1 MSRLPLQQFRF
12 KGTPLFGVD
21 SSPHFTSKMLGI
33 AGTVFFWLIFLLS
46 MCFIKFSE
54 KEPEYKEVKIILSST
69 PLQETEVDTAP
80 ALAASAAQSAES
92 AETRASAEAA
102 SQQAEQIA
110 VEQPAPAKPVE
121 KTVEKAP
128 PKTEQVQSKPVAQ
141 QKPATQ
147 QKPAASKKT
156 ATEKSAVTQTNSEP
170 VKKTTEPS
178 KPFEPLARDMS
189 GEIDFG
195 EKSNSAK
202 KDFDWSIFD
211 KESEVSENQSNSSSS
226 NVVASSSVSGTAG
239 TTTDNAQNHKQES
252 KSSSTNAQQSSAS
265 GDTKSKLAGI
275 AEAKFQGQAANGVTS
290 ETAVK
295 AKVSGNGQYLMEMKG
310 GSFRCLIKPSEP
322 KIDLSEAACRTVNSN
337 IDVTIS
343 FTVTQGGQISEASII
358 FSPASILSEIVKK
371 EIKETLQTWLFEA
384 ASNTSQASFEYHIKK
399 K

>member
-21 SSPHFTSKMLGI
+21 SSPHFTSKILGI
-33 AGTVFFWLIFLLS
+33 AGTVFFWLIILLC

-80 ALAASAAQSAES
+80 ALAASASASAKLEEASASAES
-92 AETRASAEAA
+92 QS
-102 SQQAEQIA
+102 A
-110 VEQPAPAKPVE
+110 VEQKAVEQSVENTSAKAPE
-121 KTVEKAP
+121 KT
-128 PKTEQVQSKPVAQ
+128 QSM
-141 QKPATQ
+141 PAAQ
-147 QKPAASKKT
+147 QKPAASTKT

-170 VKKTTEPS
+170 VNKTQEPS
-178 KPFEPLARDMS
+178 KPFVPS
-189 GEIDFG
+189 GIDLTDGVDFG
-195 EKSNSAK
+195 TKTSSVTKSSVPDWFYDDD
-202 KDFDWSIFD
+202 DFDD
-211 KESEVSENQSNSSSS
+211 EPDTPAQTSSTQ
-226 NVVASSSVSGTAG
+226 NIVATSSSVSGTAG
-239 TTTDNAQNHKQES
+239 TTTDNAQNQKQES
-252 KSSSTNAQQSSAS
+252 KSTSTGSQQSSAS
-265 GDTKSKLAGI
+265 SNTKNALQGI
-275 AEAKFQGQAANGVTS
+275 ADAIFQGQAANGVTS

-295 AKVSGNGQYLMEMKG
+295 AKLSGNGQYLMEMKG
-310 GSFRCLIKPSEP
+310 GSFRCLIYPSEP
-322 KIDLSEAACRTVNSN
+322 TIDLSEAACKTVNSN

-384 ASNTSQASFEYHIKK
+384 APNTSQASFEYHIKK

>member
-21 SSPHFTSKMLGI
+21 SSPHFTSKILGI
-33 AGTVFFWLIFLLS
+33 AGTVFFWLIFLLC
-46 MCFIKFSE
+46 MCLIRFKE
-54 KEPEYKEVKIILSST
+54 KEPEFKEVKIILSST
-69 PLQETEVDTAP
+69 PLQEVEVDTAP

-92 AETRASAEAA
+92 AETQASAEAA
-102 SQQAEQIA
+102 SKQAEQIA

-128 PKTEQVQSKPVAQ
+128 PKTEQVQSKPA
-141 QKPATQ
+141 AQ
-147 QKPAASKKT
+147 QKPAASTKT

-178 KPFEPLARDMS
+178 KPFVPS
-189 GEIDFG
+189 GIDLTDGVDFG
-195 EKSNSAK
+195 TKTSSVTKSSVPDWFYDD
-202 KDFDWSIFD
+202 DFDD
-211 KESEVSENQSNSSSS
+211 DPDTPAQTSSTQ
-226 NVVASSSVSGTAG
+226 NIVATSSSVAGTAG

>member
-21 SSPHFTSKMLGI
+21 SSPHFTSKILGI

-69 PLQETEVDTAP
+69 PLQEVEVDTAP

-92 AETRASAEAA
+92 AETQASAEAA
-102 SQQAEQIA
+102 SQPAEQIA

-121 KTVEKAP
+121 TPVEKAP
-128 PKTEQVQSKPVAQ
+128 PKTEQVQSKPAAQ

-147 QKPAASKKT
+147 QKPAAQAKTETVQKESKT
-156 ATEKSAVTQTNSEP
+156 AAEP
-170 VKKTTEPS
+170 FVPS
-178 KPFEPLARDMS
+178 ARDMS

-195 EKSNSAK
+195 EKSSSAK
-202 KDFDWSIFD
+202 KEFDWSIFD
-211 KESEVSENQSNSSSS
+211 DDSDVPENQNNTSGSI
-226 NVVASSSVSGTAG
+226 VTADSSVSGTAG

-252 KSSSTNAQQSSAS
+252 KSSTNNAQQSSAS

-384 ASNTSQASFEYHIKK
+384 VSNTSQASFEYHIKK

>member
-21 SSPHFTSKMLGI
+21 SSPHFTSKILGI
-33 AGTVFFWLIFLLS
+33 AGTVFFWLIFLLCI
-46 MCFIKFSE
+46 CFIKFSE

-92 AETRASAEAA
+92 AETQASAEAA
-102 SQQAEQIA
+102 SKQAEQIA

-128 PKTEQVQSKPVAQ
+128 PKTEQVQSKPAAQ

-147 QKPAASKKT
+147 QKPAAQAKTETVQKESKT
-156 ATEKSAVTQTNSEP
+156 AAEP
-170 VKKTTEPS
+170 FVPS
-178 KPFEPLARDMS
+178 ARDMS

-211 KESEVSENQSNSSSS
+211 NESEVSENQSNSSSS

-239 TTTDNAQNHKQES
+239 TTTDNAQNQKQES

-310 GSFRCLIKPSEP
+310 GSFRCLINPSEP

>member
-21 SSPHFTSKMLGI
+21 SSPHFTSKILGI
-33 AGTVFFWLIFLLS
+33 AGTVFFWLIFLLC
-46 MCFIKFSE
+46 MCLIRFKE
-54 KEPEYKEVKIILSST
+54 KEPEFKEVKIILSST
-69 PLQETEVDTAP
+69 PLQEVEVDTAP

-92 AETRASAEAA
+92 AETQASAEAA
-102 SQQAEQIA
+102 SQPAEQIA

-121 KTVEKAP
+121 KPVEKAP
-128 PKTEQVQSKPVAQ
+128 PKTEQVQSKPA
-141 QKPATQ
+141 AQ
-147 QKPAASKKT
+147 QKPAASTKT

-178 KPFEPLARDMS
+178 KPFVPS
-189 GEIDFG
+189 GIDLTDGVDFG
-195 EKSNSAK
+195 TKTSSVTKSSVPDWFYDD
-202 KDFDWSIFD
+202 DFDD
-211 KESEVSENQSNSSSS
+211 DPDTPAQTSSTQ
-226 NVVASSSVSGTAG
+226 NIVATSSSVAGTAG

>member
-21 SSPHFTSKMLGI
+21 SSPHFTSKILGI
-33 AGTVFFWLIFLLS
+33 AGTVFFWLIFLLC
-46 MCFIKFSE
+46 MCLIRFKE
-54 KEPEYKEVKIILSST
+54 KEPEFKEVKIILSST
-69 PLQETEVDTAP
+69 PLQEVEVDTAP

-92 AETRASAEAA
+92 AETQASAEAA
-102 SQQAEQIA
+102 LQPAEQIA

-121 KTVEKAP
+121 KPVEKAP
-128 PKTEQVQSKPVAQ
+128 PKTEQVQSKPAAQ

-147 QKPAASKKT
+147 QKPAAQAKTETVQKESKT
-156 ATEKSAVTQTNSEP
+156 AAEP
-170 VKKTTEPS
+170 FVPS
-178 KPFEPLARDMS
+178 ARDMS

-195 EKSNSAK
+195 EKTSSAK
-202 KDFDWSIFD
+202 KEFDWSIFD
-211 KESEVSENQSNSSSS
+211 DDSDVPENQNNTSGSI
-226 NVVASSSVSGTAG
+226 VTAGSSVAGTAG
-239 TTTDNAQNHKQES
+239 TATDKAQNQKQES
-252 KSSSTNAQQSSAS
+252 KSTSTGSQQSSAS
-265 GDTKSKLAGI
+265 SNTKNALQGI
-275 AEAKFQGQAANGVTS
+275 AEAKFHGQAANGVTS

-295 AKVSGNGQYLMEMKG
+295 AKLSGNGQYLMEMKG
-310 GSFRCLIKPSEP
+310 GSFRCLIYPAEP
-322 KIDLSEAACRTVNSN
+322 KIDLSEAACKTVNSN

-384 ASNTSQASFEYHIKK
+384 APNTSQASFEYHIKK